1 MIEKIFEILTEPS
14 QKGIDMGI
22 DYGELSFLAHRYEK
36 KDNQKFL
43 SLFNGW
49 KNFKEVGD
57 FFGQRV
63 NLPEGLTEGVVA
75 KDIDNVY
82 RYKKSLKN
90 KNGKSKFDCY
100 NEVTGEIIEVKG
112 CSISIDLTSWSPGPY
127 FDVLYFVDFSSLD
140 GRYKIFRINTTHKE
154 IADEMISRN
163 ETFQDQIDSS
173 RRPRFSLKE
182 KYVIPCYRCSGSPV
196 YEGDLNTLD

>member
-1 MIEKIFEILTEPS
+1 MIEKKLTINTEPS
-14 QKGIDMGI
+14 PKGIKMGL
-22 DYGELSFLAHRYEK
+22 DCGELTFLAHRYEK
-36 KDNQKFL
+36 KDNQKFS
-43 SLFNGW
+43 SLFNAW

-100 NEVTGEIIEVKG
+100 NEITKEIIEVKG
-112 CSISIDLTSWSPGPY
+112 CSIFPDLTTWSPGPY

-140 GRYKIFRINTTHKE
+140 GKYKIFQIDITHKE
-154 IADEMISRN
+154 LANAMVNKDE
-163 ETFQDQIDSS
+163 TYQDQIDKG
-173 RRPRFSLKE
+173 RRPRFSLHE
-182 KYVIPCYRCSGSPV
+182 KYVTPRFKCSGIPV
-196 YEGDLNTLD
+196 YEGDLNHQD